1 MAEKPSKVTFKDQI
15 KMETQEVCE
24 AAIKN
29 GWIAASISMGLT
41 LIVSSMAFFTQSD
54 NAKLNYFLDPWM
66 MVDVALMAIMAF
78 FIYKK
83 SRTAATLMFIYFL
96 TSKFIQ
102 WYDLGS
108 AQGLP
113 MALIFIYFYF
123 NAMRGTF
130 IWHSKYKNQDIEPSL
145 ETEI

>member
-54 NAKLNYFLDPWM
+54 NAKLNYLSPNH
-66 MVDVALMAIMAF
+66 LRI
-78 FIYKK
+78 
-83 SRTAATLMFIYFL
+83 LL
-96 TSKFIQ
+96 
-102 WYDLGS
+102 
-108 AQGLP
+108 
-113 MALIFIYFYF
+113 
-123 NAMRGTF
+123 
-130 IWHSKYKNQDIEPSL
+130 
-145 ETEI
+145 